1 MEQSELEDGK
11 VHAGVILEKKAGVLA
26 LHFTLRGEVEVQC
39 DRCLETF
46 PTPVESSQT
55 IFVKL
60 GENPGEIEDD
70 VIMIHKD
77 DHEVEVGQLM
87 YEFMLLSLPYRRI
100 HPDNE
105 NGQPGCDPEMIRK
118 LEDHAGSSDEDDET
132 DPRWDVLKGIIGN

>member
-1 MEQSELEDGK
+1 L
-11 VHAGVILEKKAGVLA
+11 
-26 LHFTLRGEVEVQC
+26 FGEVEVQC

-46 PTPVESSQT
+46 LTPVESRQT

-87 YEFMLLSLPYRRI
+87 YEFILLSLPYRRI
-100 HPDNE
+100 HPEDE
-105 NGQPGCDPEMIRK
+105 NGQPTCDPEMIRQ
-118 LEDHAGSSDEDDET
+118 LEDHAGSSDEDHGT
-132 DPRWDVLKGIIGN
+132 DPRWDALKGIIGN